1 MSKKKAKTEF
11 QKYKSI
17 FKKLENKLEKEKAER
32 AKKGAKS
39 EV

>member
-17 FKKLENKLEKEKAER
+17 FRKLDNKLEKEKDER
-32 AKKGAKS
+32 EKNGRS
-39 EV
+39 N

>member
-17 FKKLENKLEKEKAER
+17 FKKLENQLEK
-32 AKKGAKS
+32 KKTRKDCG
-39 EV
+39 

>member
-17 FKKLENKLEKEKAER
+17 FKKLENQQEK
-32 AKKGAKS
+32 KKGERK
-39 EV
+39 

>member
-17 FKKLENKLEKEKAER
+17 FKKLENQMEK
-32 AKKGAKS
+32 KKGERK
-39 EV
+39 

>member
-17 FKKLENKLEKEKAER
+17 FKKLDNQLGKKKANKET
-32 AKKGAKS
+32 G
-39 EV
+39 

>member
-17 FKKLENKLEKEKAER
+17 FRKLDNKLEREKNER
-32 AKKGAKS
+32 EKK
-39 EV
+39 